1 MENGNDEEEER
12 LNVKIISDNVI
23 SNNNTD
29 ILEEYNIICNSIKY
43 ICTQII
49 HNIIIYK

>member
-29 ILEEYNIICNSIKY
+29 TYGGIYNSIKY

>member
-29 ILEEYNIICNSIKY
+29 TYGGI
-43 ICTQII
+43 
-49 HNIIIYK
+49 